1 MVTMETLLLR
11 GDHKDEVAR
20 AGEILRAGGL
30 VAIPTETVYGLA
42 ANALD
47 PAAVR
52 KIYEAKGRPSDN
64 PLIVHIE
71 EVSQL
76 GPLALEIPESAQKL
90 AKAFWPGPLTMILKK
105 SRLVPALVSGGLET
119 VAVRLPA
126 HPVARAV
133 IRSAGVPL
141 AAPSANLSGRPSPT
155 KFSHVR
161 EDLSGRVDALLDG
174 GDCTVGVEST
184 VITLAEGVPRVLRP
198 GGVTVEQLRQV
209 LGWVEVDS
217 AVLHR
222 LEEGKKAASPGMKYR
237 HYSPKAEVVLVDAS
251 SEEYVNY
258 VNSKKD
264 CHALCF
270 QEDLPLLRVPALSY
284 GGRYNREE
292 QARKLFS
299 ALLQLDGLGAK
310 KVFARCPSKRGV
322 GLAVYNRLIRA
333 AGFQVIRVGSPLL
346 VGLTGPSG
354 AGKSTV
360 GREFQKLG
368 WGYLDCDKL
377 TRSPQ
382 VYDEACLRELAQA
395 FGDDVVAEGMLNRK
409 LLADRAFATPEGRE
423 LLNQITF
430 PRILRRVREEIQ
442 AEADRQIVLLDAPT
456 LFESGLDRMCRRVIS
471 VDAPREERAARII
484 KRDGLSREQAALRL
498 SAQPEGEFYLSRAD
512 YVIEN
517 SRESSLSGQIQE
529 IFRELQGED

>member
-141 AAPSANLSGRPSPT
+141 ATPSANLSGRPSPT

-209 LGWVEVDS
+209 LGRVEVDS

-222 LEEGKKAASPGMKYR
+222 LEEGKKAASPG
-237 HYSPKAEVVLVDAS
+237 S
-251 SEEYVNY
+251 
-258 VNSKKD
+258 
-264 CHALCF
+264 
-270 QEDLPLLRVPALSY
+270 
-284 GGRYNREE
+284 
-292 QARKLFS
+292 LFS
-299 ALLQLDGLGAK
+299 
-310 KVFARCPSKRGV
+310 
-322 GLAVYNRLIRA
+322 
-333 AGFQVIRVGSPLL
+333 
-346 VGLTGPSG
+346 
-354 AGKSTV
+354 
-360 GREFQKLG
+360 
-368 WGYLDCDKL
+368 
-377 TRSPQ
+377 
-382 VYDEACLRELAQA
+382 
-395 FGDDVVAEGMLNRK
+395 
-409 LLADRAFATPEGRE
+409 
-423 LLNQITF
+423 
-430 PRILRRVREEIQ
+430 
-442 AEADRQIVLLDAPT
+442 
-456 LFESGLDRMCRRVIS
+456 LFYS
-471 VDAPREERAARII
+471 
-484 KRDGLSREQAALRL
+484 
-498 SAQPEGEFYLSRAD
+498 
-512 YVIEN
+512 
-517 SRESSLSGQIQE
+517 
-529 IFRELQGED
+529 